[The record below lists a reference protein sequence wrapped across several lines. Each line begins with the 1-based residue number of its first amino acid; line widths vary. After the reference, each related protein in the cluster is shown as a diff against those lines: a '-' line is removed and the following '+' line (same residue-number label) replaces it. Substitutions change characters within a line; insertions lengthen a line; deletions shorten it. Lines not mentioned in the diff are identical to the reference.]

1 MPGGRT
7 PTTVTWDA
15 FQKLS
20 RAYQRQQQD
29 IVNLRRHLAHQGLRR
44 HDAVWMPPATTL
56 FRGITDEAATKH
68 SSTTY
73 TVSRYNP
80 GTTEDSGTNDEV
92 IFELIDVG
100 SGKVV
105 HYFKSGDNYYMTSC
119 ECPNT

>member
-1 MPGGRT
+1 MNGP
-7 PTTVTWDA
+7 PVVLEPEA
-15 FQKLS
+15 F
-20 RAYQRQQQD
+20 D
-29 IVNLRRHLAHQGLRR
+29 ELRRMVLQYRSELTSLRRSLQHAAVRRHQGLF
-44 HDAVWMPPATTL
+44 VVPAIIH
-56 FRGITDEAATKH
+56 RGITDEAATKH

-80 GTTEDSGTNDEV
+80 GTTVDSGTNDEV

-105 HYFKSGDNYYMTSC
+105 HYFKSGDKFYMTSV